1 MAHKN
6 SHSAPRKKGGALKI
20 VLVLLVLLLV
30 VAGGGVWMAK
40 REIDGGTPGGEVT
53 VSIQQGSG
61 VGTIANALKEAGVIK
76 FPRLFRWYV
85 GKQGATAKLQYGEF
99 TLAPGSSYDD
109 LIEVLSEYAK
119 AESVRLTFPEG
130 TTAIAMARKMED
142 AGLCTAEEFLKEANT
157 GDFSEYKFWQ
167 YVPDDKDA
175 PDRFLKCEGYLF
187 PDTYEFLK
195 DDTVHNYVA
204 TFYAH
209 FDKQITDAMYEQLD
223 EQGMTLPELITL
235 ASFVQEEAGNSQDSN
250 VAQVFRNR
258 LADGSPYPRLQS
270 NTSSHIQSDDDNNYL
285 WNWVAP
291 YYGGWDKIPENIVAA
306 YDTYSCTGLPAGPI
320 SNPGLAAIKA
330 ALTPEPDEAAKNAYF
345 FVTDLKGS
353 YYYAHTLS
361 EHNANCKTAAA
372 VNKSM
377 NTEK

>member
-30 VAGGGVWMAK
+30 IAGGGVWMAK
-40 REIDGGTPGGEVT
+40 REIDGGTPGEEVP

-61 VGTIANALKEAGVIK
+61 VSTIANALKEAGVIK

-85 GKQGATAKLQYGEF
+85 GKQGAAAKLQYGEF
-99 TLAPGSSYDD
+99 TLAPGSSYDN

-209 FDKQITDAMYEQLD
+209 FDKQITDAMYKQLD
-223 EQGMTLPELITL
+223 EQGTTLPELITL
-235 ASFVQEEAGNSQDSN
+235 ASFVQEEAGNDQDDN

-258 LADGSPYPRLQS
+258 LAEGSPYPKLQS
-270 NTSSHIQSDDDNNYL
+270 NASSHVQSDADNNYL

-291 YYGGWDKIPENIVAA
+291 YYGGWDSIPANIRDA
-306 YDTYSCTGLPAGPI
+306 YDTYNCTGLPAGPI
-320 SNPGLAAIKA
+320 SNPGLAAIRA
-330 ALTPEPDEAAKNAYF
+330 ALDPQCDPEVKDCYF
-345 FVTDLKGS
+345 FVTDQSGH
-353 YYYAHTLS
+353 YYYAKTYADHQK
-361 EHNANCKTAAA
+361 NCAEADS
-372 VNKSM
+372 VNQSLK
-377 NTEK
+377 

>member
-40 REIDGGTPGGEVT
+40 REIDGGTPGEEVT

-61 VGTIANALKEAGVIK
+61 VSTIANALKEAGVIK

-85 GKQGATAKLQYGEF
+85 GKQGAAAKLQYGEF
-99 TLAPGSSYDD
+99 TLAPGSSYND

-187 PDTYEFLK
+187 PDTYEFYVIDDLK
-195 DDTVHNYVA
+195 DNPDFDTTQYAKQAAEKMYANFESKITRSMYARA
-204 TFYAH
+204 T
-209 FDKQITDAMYEQLD
+209 EL
-223 EQGMTLPELITL
+223 GMTFDQVITL
-235 ASFVQEEAGNSQDSN
+235 ASIIQKEGTNPDNMENISS
-250 VAQVFRNR
+250 VFHNR
-258 LADGSPYPRLQS
+258 LEDQYDFPHLQS
-270 NTSSHIQSDDDNNYL
+270 DTTE
-285 WNWVAP
+285 
-291 YYGGWDKIPENIVAA
+291 YYIRDCIEPGIPSGSRDLYQNIIDA
-306 YDTYSCTGLPAGPI
+306 YDTYVCDGLPAGPI
-320 SNPGLAAIKA
+320 CSPGLEAINA
-330 ALTPEPDEAAKNAYF
+330 ALYPAE
-345 FVTDLKGS
+345 TD
-353 YYYAHTLS
+353 YYYFLS
-361 EHNANCKTAAA
+361 SSDGVFYYANTAEKHEQNIIDAA
-372 VNKSM
+372 LR
-377 NTEK
+377 EED

>member
-40 REIDGGTPGGEVT
+40 REIDGGTPGEKVA

-167 YVPDDKDA
+167 DVPDDKDA

-209 FDKQITDAMYEQLD
+209 FDKQITDAMYKQLD

-235 ASFVQEEAGNSQDSN
+235 ASFVQEEAGNDQDSN

-258 LADGSPYPRLQS
+258 LAEGSPYPKLQS
-270 NTSSHIQSDDDNNYL
+270 NTSSYVQSDEDNNYL

-291 YYGGWDKIPENIVAA
+291 YYGGWGDIPENIRNA
-306 YDTYSCTGLPAGPI
+306 YDTYTCTGLPAGPI
-320 SNPGLAAIKA
+320 SNPGLAAIQA
-330 ALTPEPDEAAKNAYF
+330 ALAPQCDEEVRDCYF
-345 FVTDLKGS
+345 FVTDLSGH
-353 YYYAHTLS
+353 YYYAKTYA
-361 EHNANCKTAAA
+361 EHQANCRKAAE
-372 VNKSM
+372 VNQSLK
-377 NTEK
+377 K

>member
-40 REIDGGTPGGEVT
+40 REIDGGTPGEEVT

-85 GKQGATAKLQYGEF
+85 GKQGAAAKLQYGEF

-130 TTAIAMARKMED
+130 TTAIAMAQKIED

-209 FDKQITDAMYEQLD
+209 FDKQITDAMYKQLD

-235 ASFVQEEAGNSQDSN
+235 ASFVQEEAGNDQDDN

-258 LADGSPYPRLQS
+258 LAEGSPYPKLQS
-270 NTSSHIQSDDDNNYL
+270 NTSSYVQSDEDNNYL

-291 YYGGWDKIPENIVAA
+291 WYGGWDKIPENILNA

-320 SNPGLAAIKA
+320 SNPGLAAIQA
-330 ALTPEPDEAAKNAYF
+330 ALAPQPDEDVKGCYF
-345 FVTDLKGS
+345 FVTDLSGH
-353 YYYAHTLS
+353 YYYAHTYA
-361 EHNANCKTAAA
+361 EHQANCEKAAQ
-372 VNKSM
+372 VNK
-377 NTEK
+377 NYK